1 MESDTH
7 RRAVEAHDKE
17 VEAVKV
23 QLREKD
29 EAHKREVEALK
40 GQMEQRDQRLKEKDK
55 RLAKVENES
64 SDIVTALVDVA
75 KRDRMAH
82 QKRGE

>member
-1 MESDTH
+1 LES
-7 RRAVEAHDKE
+7 EAHKRE
-17 VEAVKV
+17 VESYERELEAIKV
-23 QLREKD
+23 QLRERD

-40 GQMEQRDQRLKEKDK
+40 GQMDQRDQRLKEKDQ
-55 RLAKVENES
+55 RLVKAENES

-75 KRDRMAH
+75 KRDRMVH